1 MRAWRSRVTLLM
13 LASTILQT
21 FAVAPSSADHF
32 FGRLWRLEEEKW
44 YDGKEPANMCSD
56 DAIQELAMNIDW
68 LEHHI
73 DTYGSI
79 VAKQPDIW
87 GEARM
92 TKHRDEYERMMYE
105 QLNQFKYSI
114 NAAIR
119 QEDSA
124 FLAQAFALSAAVDGE
139 SGGPASTATTVKV
152 DNDAVTSSDEEVV
165 AATVSAPNITADDSD
180 IKLPDSGEIGL
191 EPTVFLD
198 QMSRYLQH
206 LHELRRINEGDDTSD
221 SPGYALNL
229 VRIPVS
235 ALPGKLTR
243 EGWGAEVTVTA
254 TPILSA
260 DLMPTT
266 FRNLVINDL
275 VDTLGL
281 PLVRL
286 AERHPILPI
295 PETMPTDQGL
305 RDAQFSATTDSATTV
320 AVENALRALDSPD
333 PASEARGFD
342 TNLFNNQVEMSIN
355 RAVNATVAPALS
367 TARSRRATNPLP
379 PSHLTDVIGYTQLYG
394 LSKFFCPNYQGAN
407 VRWKGDPRCDSAS
420 TSKEFRVNLL
430 DAQSWLATEL
440 AAAHE
445 MLSQPNHLLLWYAL
459 ANPSSGLARAIRS
472 EHFKSDMAGRPGV
485 ADFRHAFFALLHSH
499 EAIPVDSFSQS
510 LPCLDDM
517 RAPTDNTKLATAKTV
532 AEALAWAI
540 VVESALLNQRLNED
554 VRKTAEA
561 KHAYS
566 IPQSD
571 EDLNFFL
578 PETAGQPNSPLLEE
592 FSAATPVFQE
602 YVRVRWPIHVFAIDP
617 REQDQN
623 VADASARRRELQFA
637 LALGFVSGQVSAN
650 SLTNFSRELQTDVE
664 TISLNRTAVGFAH
677 GHDTFGWRFFPRV
690 QALDVPGAGGAI
702 WQTIHGASR
711 DHDMRKRQLEP
722 GMREC
727 VAIVL
732 MPSFVPYADF
742 DVRTNWFRLTN
753 PKNAALTMKDTMK
766 LSRAITAMR
775 NSQAQCARCAHCY
788 RDGEVERLLKR
799 VEQLD
804 RELPLQTMRAQIP
817 YENTLGGFEMFNTGV
832 TDLAPELVGWYGA
845 PGVVITSPGLDN
857 QYACGCFKQ
866 CEHCQCETCNNC
878 PACTCPTTATGE
890 TAPRPLQQPL
900 AVCQGQ
906 GTTLFLV
913 GDHLSVH
920 DTKIIA
926 GGVCI
931 PHVQLVSR
939 QIVRVTIPSCVN
951 TVDVDGK
958 PYVAV
963 YAATPYGVTSHLHIP
978 IHDRDLTG
986 ESKSKIEAAVKAE
999 VVKAVKTEVAAA
1011 LREPLL
1017 ERRNASVKLAAV
1029 VKPIVEAT
1037 CKVNSSFDLTLKNGQ
1052 FAVNVT
1058 TYGPALSEQPVRLYF
1073 AIRHGGNYITPL
1085 IELAPIVSPEEEA
1098 TPIRFPKTNMS
1109 QDFDVLIADGTVLV
1123 NSLESVFPT
1132 MIELGGKKTISL
1144 SADVYGQS
1152 GSESPWKLEGGIAIN
1167 LEVPCECCKAPSTGN
1182 ANVGGATDE
1191 TTSEP
1196 TPADAPQPPAP
1207 PAAPVGA
1214 PVDPQAPT
1222 AAPGGEALP
1231 PLLPSAPSA
1240 TSTAPGCNC
1249 PQAAVENPF
1258 RR

>member
-1 MRAWRSRVTLLM
+1 MRAWRSRITLLM

-21 FAVAPSSADHF
+21 LAVAPSSADHF

-152 DNDAVTSSDEEVV
+152 DNDAVTSSDENVV
-165 AATVSAPNITADDSD
+165 AATVSAPDITADDSD
-180 IKLPDSGEIGL
+180 IKLPGSEEIGL

-286 AERHPILPI
+286 AERHPILPL
-295 PETMPTDQGL
+295 PETIPTAQGL
-305 RDAQFSATTDSATTV
+305 RDAQFSAPTDSATTV
-320 AVENALRALDSPD
+320 AVENALRALDSPGPD
-333 PASEARGFD
+333 SEVSESGAD
-342 TNLFNNQVEMSIN
+342 LITKQVEMSIA
-355 RAVNATVAPALS
+355 RAVNAPVVPALS
-367 TARSRRATNPLP
+367 TARSRRASNPLP
-379 PSHLTDVIGYTQLYG
+379 PSHLLKVIGYTQLYR
-394 LSKFFCPNYQGAN
+394 LSEFFCPNYQGAN
-407 VRWKGDPRCDSAS
+407 VRWNGDPRCDSAS

-430 DAQSWLATEL
+430 DAQSWLAAEL
-440 AAAHE
+440 ASAHE

-472 EHFKSDMAGRPGV
+472 EHFTSAV

-499 EAIPVDSFSQS
+499 EVIPVDSFGQS
-510 LPCLDDM
+510 MPCIEDI
-517 RAPTDNTKLATAKTV
+517 RAPVNDKELATATTV
-532 AEALAWAI
+532 AEALAWII

-554 VRKTAEA
+554 VRKTVEA

-566 IPQSD
+566 IPVSEQ
-571 EDLNFFL
+571 DLSFFL
-578 PETAGQPNSPLLEE
+578 PEAAGQPNSPLLEE
-592 FSAATPVFQE
+592 FSAATQVFQE

-637 LALGFVSGQVSAN
+637 LALGFVSGEVSAN
-650 SLTNFSRELQTDVE
+650 SLTNFSRELQTEVE

-677 GHDTFGWRFFPRV
+677 GHDTFGWRFYPRV
-690 QALDVPGAGGAI
+690 QALDVPGTAGAI
-702 WQTIHGASR
+702 WQSIHGVSR

-753 PKNAALTMKDTMK
+753 AKNAALTMKDTMK

-775 NSQAQCARCAHCY
+775 NSQAQCAQCAHCY
-788 RDGEVERLLKR
+788 REGEVDRLLKR

-845 PGVVITSPGLDN
+845 PGVVVGKCGDSL
-857 QYACGCFKQ
+857 YACGCAAGCAYPPNGDTTKIAQ
-866 CEHCQCETCNNC
+866 LEAKINALTAAQETDIP
-878 PACTCPTTATGE
+878 PA
-890 TAPRPLQQPL
+890 QPL
-900 AVCQGQ
+900 PLCEGT

-920 DTKIIA
+920 DTKVIA

-931 PHVQLVSR
+931 PHVRLVSR
-939 QIVRVTIPSCVN
+939 QIMRVTIPSCVN
-951 TVDVDGK
+951 KVKIGDDE
-958 PYVAV
+958 YVAV
-963 YAATPYGVTSHLHIP
+963 YAATPYGVTNHLHIP
-978 IHDRDLTG
+978 VHPLTKEKEQPAVDAAAIKAIQDQVALLRQGTLLMATKAKLSVTAECEEAMKVGVRLIPAMPAEINISLTPAASPGPKIKHVMGVAYKGIFRG
-986 ESKSKIEAAVKAE
+986 EAIDVTLEPSITESGAYSLALTPEVKANI
-999 VVKAVKTEVAAA
+999 VAR
-1011 LREPLL
+1011 LQEITD
-1017 ERRNASVKLAAV
+1017 S
-1029 VKPIVEAT
+1029 PIQT
-1037 CKVNSSFDLTLKNGQ
+1037 TSFDKGKD
-1052 FAVNVT
+1052 
-1058 TYGPALSEQPVRLYF
+1058 S
-1073 AIRHGGNYITPL
+1073 
-1085 IELAPIVSPEEEA
+1085 A
-1098 TPIRFPKTNMS
+1098 TAHLF
-1109 QDFDVLIADGTVLV
+1109 L
-1123 NSLESVFPT
+1123 
-1132 MIELGGKKTISL
+1132 
-1144 SADVYGQS
+1144 
-1152 GSESPWKLEGGIAIN
+1152 
-1167 LEVPCECCKAPSTGN
+1167 VPCDGGHVPIGGAIPIEITLPCNCCDAPSTGN
-1182 ANVGGATDE
+1182 ANAEGAAGE
-1191 TTSEP
+1191 MSEP

-1214 PVDPQAPT
+1214 PVDPPAPT
-1222 AAPGGEALP
+1222 AAPAGEALP
-1231 PLLPSAPSA
+1231 PLPSAPSA
-1240 TSTAPGCNC
+1240 SSTAPGCNC

-1258 RR
+1258 RS

>member
-1 MRAWRSRVTLLM
+1 MRAWRSRITLLM

-21 FAVAPSSADHF
+21 LAVAPSSADHF

-152 DNDAVTSSDEEVV
+152 DNDAVTSSDENVV
-165 AATVSAPNITADDSD
+165 AATVSAPDITADDSD
-180 IKLPDSGEIGL
+180 IKLPGSEEIGL

-281 PLVRL
+281 PLTRM
-286 AERHPILPI
+286 AERHSILPRPAEI
-295 PETMPTDQGL
+295 TG
-305 RDAQFSATTDSATTV
+305 TV
-320 AVENALRALDSPD
+320 AATIQQLEAGEAPTATMRSAAEVQSVRAAFESLRA
-333 PASEARGFD
+333 PA
-342 TNLFNNQVEMSIN
+342 
-355 RAVNATVAPALS
+355 PS
-367 TARSRRATNPLP
+367 TPLTSTGRSRRATNPLP
-379 PSHLTDVIGYTQLYG
+379 ASQLRDVIGYPQLWQ
-394 LSKFFCPNYQGAN
+394 LSDFFCKNYQGAQ
-407 VRWKGDPRCDSAS
+407 VRWAGVPKCDPVADKNAV
-420 TSKEFRVNLL
+420 EFRVNLL
-430 DAQSWLATEL
+430 DAQSWLGAEL

-445 MLSQPNHLLLWYAL
+445 MLCQPNHLMLWHAL
-459 ANPSSGLARAIRS
+459 ASPSSGLARAIRS
-472 EHFKSDMAGRPGV
+472 EHLKHEVPGQPSV
-485 ADFRHAFFALLHSH
+485 VDLRHAFFSLLHGR
-499 EAIPVDSFSQS
+499 EGMPVDSYGDAF
-510 LPCLDDM
+510 PCIQDIS
-517 RAPTDNTKLATAKTV
+517 APKEESEEAQAKTV

-566 IPQSD
+566 IPVSEQ
-571 EDLNFFL
+571 DLSFFL
-578 PETAGQPNSPLLEE
+578 PEAAGQPNSPLLEE
-592 FSAATPVFQE
+592 FSAATQVFQE

-637 LALGFVSGQVSAN
+637 LALGFVSGEVSAN
-650 SLTNFSRELQTDVE
+650 SLTNFSRELQTEVE

-677 GHDTFGWRFFPRV
+677 GHDTFGWRFYPRV
-690 QALDVPGAGGAI
+690 QALDVPGAAGAI
-702 WQTIHGASR
+702 WQSIHGVSR

-753 PKNAALTMKDTMK
+753 AKNAALTMKDTMK
-766 LSRAITAMR
+766 LSRAITGMR

-788 RDGEVERLLKR
+788 REGEVDRLLKR

-845 PGVVITSPGLDN
+845 PGVVVGKCGDSL
-857 QYACGCFKQ
+857 YACGCAAGCAYPPNGDTTKIAQ
-866 CEHCQCETCNNC
+866 LEAKINALTAAQETDIP
-878 PACTCPTTATGE
+878 PA
-890 TAPRPLQQPL
+890 QPL
-900 AVCQGQ
+900 PLCEGT

-920 DTKIIA
+920 DTKVIA

-931 PHVQLVSR
+931 PHVRLVSR
-939 QIVRVTIPSCVN
+939 QIMRVTIPSCVN
-951 TVDVDGK
+951 KVKIGDDE
-958 PYVAV
+958 YVAV
-963 YAATPYGVTSHLHIP
+963 YAATPYGVTNHLHIP
-978 IHDRDLTG
+978 VHPLTKEKEQPAVDAAAIKAIQDQVALLRQGTLLMATKAKLSVTAECEEAMKVGVRLIPAMPAEINISLTPAASPGPKIKHVMGVAYKGIFRG
-986 ESKSKIEAAVKAE
+986 EAIDVTLEPSITESGAYSLALTPEVKANI
-999 VVKAVKTEVAAA
+999 VAR
-1011 LREPLL
+1011 LQEITD
-1017 ERRNASVKLAAV
+1017 S
-1029 VKPIVEAT
+1029 PIQT
-1037 CKVNSSFDLTLKNGQ
+1037 TSFDKGKD
-1052 FAVNVT
+1052 
-1058 TYGPALSEQPVRLYF
+1058 S
-1073 AIRHGGNYITPL
+1073 
-1085 IELAPIVSPEEEA
+1085 A
-1098 TPIRFPKTNMS
+1098 TAHLF
-1109 QDFDVLIADGTVLV
+1109 L
-1123 NSLESVFPT
+1123 
-1132 MIELGGKKTISL
+1132 
-1144 SADVYGQS
+1144 
-1152 GSESPWKLEGGIAIN
+1152 
-1167 LEVPCECCKAPSTGN
+1167 VPCDGGHVPIGGAIPIEITLPCNCCDAPSTGN
-1182 ANVGGATDE
+1182 ANAEGAAGE
-1191 TTSEP
+1191 MSEP

-1222 AAPGGEALP
+1222 AAPAGEALP
-1231 PLLPSAPSA
+1231 PLPSAPSA
-1240 TSTAPGCNC
+1240 SSTAPGCNC

-1258 RR
+1258 RS

>member
-87 GEARM
+87 GEARL
-92 TKHRDEYERMMYE
+92 TKHRDEYERMMYQ
-105 QLNQFKYSI
+105 QLNQFKYTI

-119 QEDSA
+119 QSDSS
-124 FLAQAFALSAAVDGE
+124 FLAQAFALSAAVDGNP
-139 SGGPASTATTVKV
+139 SNRGTTGTHVTV
-152 DNDAVTSSDEEVV
+152 DNATAAATDTKVTAS
-165 AATVSAPNITADDSD
+165 TVSAPGITASTDN
-180 IKLPDSGEIGL
+180 IKLPQDQFITL
-191 EPTVFLD
+191 EPTVYLD

-254 TPILSA
+254 TPVLSA

-275 VDTLGL
+275 VDVMGL
-281 PLVRL
+281 PVLRL
-286 AERHPILPI
+286 AERF
-295 PETMPTDQGL
+295 PEFAASQAAVKKLQQDLDNAKRALTEK
-305 RDAQFSATTDSATTV
+305 AQADENSPGFSAAMGIATTDVQTAEVKLSAAEAGAKAAAESIV
-320 AVENALRALDSPD
+320 KPAVPL
-333 PASEARGFD
+333 ASTG
-342 TNLFNNQVEMSIN
+342 
-355 RAVNATVAPALS
+355 
-367 TARSRRATNPLP
+367 RSRKAVNPLP
-379 PSHLTDVIGYTQLYG
+379 SSQLADVLGVDQLG
-394 LSKFFCPNYQGAN
+394 QLAKFFCANYQGAN
-407 VRWKGDPRCDSAS
+407 VRWSGDPRCKLPDDKDV
-420 TSKEFRVNLL
+420 KEWRVNLL
-430 DAQSWLATEL
+430 DVQGWLGAEL

-445 MLSQPNHLLLWYAL
+445 MLGQPNHLMLFYAISS
-459 ANPSSGLARAIRS
+459 PSSGLAQAIRS
-472 EHFKSDMAGRPGV
+472 EHFKSNGPGNPNV
-485 ADFRHAFFALLHSH
+485 EGLRHAFFTELHSH
-499 EAIPVDSFSQS
+499 RTTSEGSFDSGV
-510 LPCLDDM
+510 PCFDNVA
-517 RAPTDNTKLATAKTV
+517 APTISGKAAVAETV
-532 AEALAWAI
+532 TEALAWAI

-554 VRKTAEA
+554 ARKTAEA

-566 IPQSD
+566 IPVSD
-571 EDLNFFL
+571 RDLCFFL
-578 PETAGQPNSPLLEE
+578 PEAAGQPNSPLLEE
-592 FSAATPVFQE
+592 FSAATQLFQE

-623 VADASARRRELQFA
+623 IADASARRRELQFA
-637 LALGFVSGQVSAN
+637 LALGFVSGEVSAN
-650 SLTNFSRELQTDVE
+650 SLTNFSRELQTEIE

-677 GHDTFGWRFFPRV
+677 GHDTFGWRFYPRV
-690 QALDVPGAGGAI
+690 QALDVPGTGGAI
-702 WQTIHGASR
+702 WQSIHGASR

-742 DVRTNWFRLTN
+742 DLRTNWFRLTN

-766 LSRAITAMR
+766 LSRAVTAMR

-845 PGVVITSPGLDN
+845 PGIVTTGWDPTEL
-857 QYACGCFKQ
+857 YKCGCF
-866 CEHCQCETCNNC
+866 EACQLGASGTPENVS
-878 PACTCPTTATGE
+878 ARLTAVENTLKG
-890 TAPRPLQQPL
+890 TAQAPIFQTPLPI
-900 AVCQGQ
+900 CQGQ
-906 GTTLFLV
+906 GTTVFLV

-931 PHVQLVSR
+931 PDVQLVSR
-939 QIVRVTIPSCVN
+939 QIARVTIPSCVN
-951 TVDVDGK
+951 TVNVDGK
-958 PYVAV
+958 DYVAV
-963 YAATPYGVTSHLHIP
+963 YAATPYGITNHLHIP
-978 IHDRDLTG
+978 IHARTLT
-986 ESKSKIEAAVKAE
+986 KPTQDAITKAVADAVK
-999 VVKAVKTEVAAA
+999 KEVAA
-1011 LREPLL
+1011 L
-1017 ERRNASVKLAAV
+1017 KLAPRDILLSAGD
-1029 VKPIVEAT
+1029 KKLEIEAT
-1037 CKVNSSFDLTLKNGQ
+1037 CNTSGPAPALNFAIKPGTSLPRVAYSVENVAGLVNQNPQVRADFSAAVLKAGVFQGALIPVASGVELTSAQGSLLDNLDANGQ
-1052 FAVNVT
+1052 QIV
-1058 TYGPALSEQPVRLYF
+1058 
-1073 AIRHGGNYITPL
+1073 
-1085 IELAPIVSPEEEA
+1085 LAS
-1098 TPIRFPKTNMS
+1098 
-1109 QDFDVLIADGTVLV
+1109 VLTQVAKSVGLADLADGKEAVKLV
-1123 NSLESVFPT
+1123 FFVNLTCGGACGVSTRLVEELTIEVTLPT
-1132 MIELGGKKTISL
+1132 ACCPAAKA
-1144 SADVYGQS
+1144 SADAAGAAMTPEAAS
-1152 GSESPWKLEGGIAIN
+1152 SATELLPTLET
-1167 LEVPCECCKAPSTGN
+1167 AP
-1182 ANVGGATDE
+1182 A
-1191 TTSEP
+1191 EP
-1196 TPADAPQPPAP
+1196 
-1207 PAAPVGA
+1207 V
-1214 PVDPQAPT
+1214 APT
-1222 AAPGGEALP
+1222 
-1231 PLLPSAPSA
+1231 